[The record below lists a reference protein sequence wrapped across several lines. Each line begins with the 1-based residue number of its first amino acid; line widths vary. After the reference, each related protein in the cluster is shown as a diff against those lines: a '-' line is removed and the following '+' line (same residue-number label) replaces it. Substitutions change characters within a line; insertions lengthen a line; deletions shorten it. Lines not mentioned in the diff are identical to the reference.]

1 MPYAKE
7 KGKGTR
13 KEIGYVLCHQG
24 DNPVVRLLPEGRR
37 VVIRSG
43 HVNVLEKS
51 PAIVKLIEDGI
62 TGAKRQ
68 RFNDL
73 ISEIQDFYDSEEE
86 PQQVPVRS
94 YLLDPVPTDKTETT
108 AQPAQDEHAEDPTH
122 HSSNDIQL
130 IEPQIPHPDALES
143 TAPAEEL
150 TRNNTDIPE
159 SMPHEQSLAEP
170 QGPRRST
177 RSGAQK
183 PAGFYSKLNKGENVA
198 DYTACHMRAHECSTL
213 YGAQETERAGAT
225 EVINMIKV
233 RGAAEPVDYRKLSH
247 RVISEALPSFLFF
260 KAKDI
265 LPGENHETED
275 ETHSDLKDEDEEASV
290 ASTTKWTKVRSKRA
304 KRKRGSKKKRRK
316 ENLRGRWVGGGNKQE
331 KGEVLAERVA
341 PTARGTTHSLIMGIA
356 AFEGRKLR
364 VGDIPSA
371 YLQADH
377 VPANGRTVYI
387 VADRYVTGLIVKHLP
402 EYRGFTRPNGTMILK
417 VKKAMYGL
425 VESAWLWYE
434 EFKKQLISIGYNVS
448 LNDRGL
454 FYKKIMRNGA
464 CVASN
469 LASVHVDDIISAA
482 SPNKEGEALD
492 REFWSFLESK
502 WPGIKMQYGP
512 HYKHLSWNVHQDHK
526 TGEIRKSQR
535 DYLLELVKSSG
546 VTKERSMPCRSNLT
560 ESDPSSNKLSPI
572 EANKFRSTLQ
582 KIAYAREGRP
592 DFDFTVCYLQSKQSA
607 PSEQDRDDLLHLLGY
622 VMRFPEKQVIFK
634 PKDLQLRGHAD
645 ASFNITIDGRSYYG
659 YLITLGGSLVS
670 TKGGRIKTIVRSSTE
685 AEITAVNEIVSELLW
700 CRDIMEELGY
710 EQKKMPILEDN
721 QSCITML
728 QKEPR
733 SFHSKSRHVRV
744 KWAFFRQE
752 YNKRTLC
759 LCYCPTEKMT
769 ADILTKPLGG
779 KAHKLHSTAI
789 FSGSEP

>member
-1 MPYAKE
+1 MLLKQFFPKAE
-7 KGKGTR
+7 LT
-13 KEIGYVLCHQG
+13 EQ
-24 DNPVVRLLPEGRR
+24 PV
-37 VVIRSG
+37 
-43 HVNVLEKS
+43 
-51 PAIVKLIEDGI
+51 
-62 TGAKRQ
+62 
-68 RFNDL
+68 
-73 ISEIQDFYDSEEE
+73 
-86 PQQVPVRS
+86 
-94 YLLDPVPTDKTETT
+94 
-108 AQPAQDEHAEDPTH
+108 QDEDVEDPFH
-122 HSSNDIQL
+122 NSPSDIQL
-130 IEPQIPHPDALES
+130 NESQPQPQDESEATVMTEEAARDIP
-143 TAPAEEL
+143 
-150 TRNNTDIPE
+150 DIPE
-159 SMPHEQSLAEP
+159 PTPQERQSPTSQAS
-170 QGPRRST
+170 RRST

-183 PAGFYSKLNKGENVA
+183 PVGFYSKLHKGENVS
-198 DYTACHMRAHECSTL
+198 DYTACHLRAHECSML
-213 YGAQETERAGAT
+213 YGEQETQQAGAT

-233 RGAAEPVDYRKLSH
+233 RGAAEPVDYRKMSH

-260 KAKDI
+260 NAKDI
-265 LPGENHETED
+265 LPGENHETEEEENCD
-275 ETHSDLKDEDEEASV
+275 HSVNGEEASV
-290 ASTTKWTKVRSKRA
+290 ASPLKWTKVRSKRD

-316 ENLRGRWVGGGNKQE
+316 VNLRGKWVGGGNKQE

-356 AFEGRKLR
+356 AFEGRKLC

-402 EYRGFTRPNGTMILK
+402 EYKGFVRPNGTMLLK

-434 EFKKQLISIGYNVS
+434 EFKKQLNSIGYKVS

-454 FYKKIMRNGA
+454 FYKKIMKNGV

-482 SPNKEGEALD
+482 SPNKEGEALE

-512 HYKHLSWNVHQDHK
+512 HYKHLSWNIYQDYI

-535 DYLLELVKSSG
+535 DYLLELIKSSG
-546 VTKERSMPCRSNLT
+546 VTKDHSMPCRSNLT
-560 ESDPSSNKLSPI
+560 ESEPSSDKLSPT

-582 KIAYAREGRP
+582 KIAREGRP

-607 PSEQDRDDLLHLLGY
+607 PSEQDRDDLNHLLGY
-622 VMRFPEKQVIFK
+622 IMRFPEKQVIFK
-634 PKDLQLRGHAD
+634 PNDLQLRGHAD

-659 YLITLGGSLVS
+659 YLIRLGGSLVS

-685 AEITAVNEIVSELLW
+685 AEISAVNEIVSELLW
-700 CRDIMEELGY
+700 CKDIMEELGY
-710 EQKKMPILEDN
+710 EQKKMPISEDN
-721 QSCITML
+721 QSCIAML

-759 LCYCPTEKMT
+759 LSYCPTEKMT

-779 KAHKLHSTAI
+779 KTHKLHSTVVMSLEGRVDI
-789 FSGSEP
+789 ILYVGIYQQSLYICIYYSRSDQSIHQVNG